1 MSIKDYTSLYIEFVP
16 TYNSNKERVLVY
28 YFVLVLPPKEKKKIM
43 DLLCLLAPSI
53 LEPFSLSP
61 ADPIFL

>member
-28 YFVLVLPPKEKKKIM
+28 YFVLVLPPKEKKKDNGSFM
-43 DLLCLLAPSI
+43 
-53 LEPFSLSP
+53 SP
-61 ADPIFL
+61 RAFNTRAL